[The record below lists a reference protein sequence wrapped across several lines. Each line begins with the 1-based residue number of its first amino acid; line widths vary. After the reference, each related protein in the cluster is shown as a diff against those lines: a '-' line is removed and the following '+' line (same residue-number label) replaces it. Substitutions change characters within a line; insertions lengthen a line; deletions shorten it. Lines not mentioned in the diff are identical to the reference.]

1 MWSGVEKFMFCVDD
15 GIRLQL
21 TGFPCTL
28 TFNNNSDL
36 RMSNLLAYPPLRRLL
51 LQGFWETRAF
61 QLFLTNHT
69 WAFPR
74 YQTNNRKVSTRRMHD
89 DWLNMKTKIPW
100 DVCYKMTHK
109 FSCSLGSISSRF
121 GSAVV
126 LLPTTAGS
134 PVRSAC
140 PWRHIRVLCK
150 LPHAG

>member
-69 WAFPR
+69 
-74 YQTNNRKVSTRRMHD
+74 
-89 DWLNMKTKIPW
+89 
-100 DVCYKMTHK
+100 
-109 FSCSLGSISSRF
+109 
-121 GSAVV
+121 
-126 LLPTTAGS
+126 
-134 PVRSAC
+134 
-140 PWRHIRVLCK
+140 
-150 LPHAG
+150 